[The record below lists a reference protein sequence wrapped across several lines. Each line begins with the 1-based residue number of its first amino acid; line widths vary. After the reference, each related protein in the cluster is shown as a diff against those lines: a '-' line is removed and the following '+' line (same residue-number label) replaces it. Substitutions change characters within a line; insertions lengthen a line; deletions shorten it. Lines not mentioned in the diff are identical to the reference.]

1 MSTYK
6 AAVLTTHQHIQEEVR
21 ERLIHND
28 MEVEVVEALPDESAL
43 YHFLFI
49 GEDVYDQLGPDTLQR
64 ASVCIGLLQD
74 GSFENVRNWMKQG
87 IDDVILI
94 PDEWERIDELIEYG
108 LKKMEQAAT
117 ISPDSL
123 QGGNVLVFYSPKGG
137 SGKTLLSAML
147 AQCLKTQYDK
157 RVMYIDLNA
166 QFGGVEGLM
175 ALEPIRNYCD
185 LLPVLNELSMHHIQ
199 NVTTQQEQI
208 ELDVLT
214 GPSHPERAE
223 EVTEE
228 LVKKVIQICKE
239 HYDYVIVDVPSA
251 FQSITYTALQE
262 ATTIYYPLTLDT
274 MAIRVLKQTKTLLDR
289 LQLTSNEKFQLILN
303 RVQPKSEIS
312 EKDIKNIVSMEPAGK
327 VREDFLGVQP
337 LINMGLPFYT
347 KKGKVSLTK
356 QTVDIN
362 RFVQK
367 NLVKKKKGK

>member
-1 MSTYK
+1 
-6 AAVLTTHQHIQEEVR
+6 
-21 ERLIHND
+21 
-28 MEVEVVEALPDESAL
+28 
-43 YHFLFI
+43 
-49 GEDVYDQLGPDTLQR
+49 
-64 ASVCIGLLQD
+64 
-74 GSFENVRNWMKQG
+74 
-87 IDDVILI
+87 
-94 PDEWERIDELIEYG
+94 
-108 LKKMEQAAT
+108 
-117 ISPDSL
+117 
-123 QGGNVLVFYSPKGG
+123 
-137 SGKTLLSAML
+137 
-147 AQCLKTQYDK
+147 
-157 RVMYIDLNA
+157 
-166 QFGGVEGLM
+166 M